1 MAQITNRSSVTMFCR
16 QNREGFRQYLNSFI
30 ADRLLLSPVAFL
42 VGFSLVAFSVLNG
55 LKYGWLV
62 GLAYV
67 PTLVLLLLYKMLFE
81 LSFAVKGK
89 AILWADAV
97 VTTIFLGFN
106 FVLWEV
112 KQSGAIDRIS
122 SNGSLAI
129 LLVTTNFISV
139 SRTLPIVYCKAVAF
153 VVFQSICLYLIKP
166 ELLDVFKMEM
176 VFGTGFSLAT
186 GYLKNQVLKLYYYH
200 TETGSASL
208 MHAHSQLQKLV
219 FPHQLDLMKV
229 GYNLEETMPVGSG
242 EATVICYDIQN
253 STRMP
258 PEKLNQF
265 LQVVLERCH
274 DIFSSGYTHRP
285 LQVTAYKLKEMG
297 DGFICIVGFPLPQPP
312 HLSSYATA
320 VNVALQ
326 CQRITEEVRQELGI
340 TDGYCAIGI
349 ASGPVHSFYTRVGI
363 KVYDVYG
370 EPLVM
375 ARRYEEFRK
384 QYRRHYPVPDGDII
398 CIEART
404 LESCPPELQK
414 KFQRLELDKHK
425 LQVRDDVSA
434 RHVYIA
440 VFDSDRKLPLPK
452 RRSG

>member
-1 MAQITNRSSVTMFCR
+1 MFCR
-16 QNREGFRQYLNSFI
+16 QNREGFRQYLNAFV
-30 ADRLLLSPVAFL
+30 ADRLLLSPVALL
-42 VGFSLVAFSVLNG
+42 VGCSLVIFSVLNG

-62 GLAYV
+62 GIAYV
-67 PTLVLLLLYKMLFE
+67 PVLVLLLLYKILFE
-81 LSFAVKGK
+81 LSYAVKGK
-89 AILWADAV
+89 AILWADIV
-97 VTTIFLGFN
+97 VAAMFVGFN
-106 FVLWEV
+106 FVLWEIN
-112 KQSGAIDRIS
+112 QSGAIHKIS

-129 LLVTTNFISV
+129 LLVTSNFISV
-139 SRTLPIVYCKAVAF
+139 SRTLPTVYMKAAAF
-153 VVFQSICLYLIKP
+153 VIFETLCLYLVAPDLIN
-166 ELLDVFKMEM
+166 VFKMEII
-176 VFGTGFSLAT
+176 FGAAFSLAT

-242 EATVICYDIQN
+242 EATVVCYDIQN

-258 PEKLNQF
+258 QEKLNQF
-265 LQVVLERCH
+265 LQVILERCH
-274 DIFSSGYTHRP
+274 DVFSAGYTHNP

-297 DGFICIVGFPLPQPP
+297 DGFICIVGFPLPQPSHQSP
-312 HLSSYATA
+312 YETA

-326 CQRITEEVRQELGI
+326 CQRITEEVRQELGL

-349 ASGPVHSFYTRVGI
+349 ASGLVHSFYTRVGI

-384 QYRRHYPVPDGDII
+384 QYRRYYPVPEGDII
-398 CIEART
+398 CVEART

-414 KFQRLELDKHK
+414 KFRRLELEKHK
-425 LQVRDDVSA
+425 LQVRDDA
-434 RHVYIA
+434 TAPHVYVA
-440 VFDSDRKLPLPK
+440 VFDCDHTSMLP
-452 RRSG
+452 RIRSV